1 MSAPSRTSSVL
12 FAALLLPVS
21 ATAQPYT
28 ARVVAMPAGAT
39 EYTAGAVQ
47 ARVGEPVQLAVVL
60 LGPRRAVFADVP
72 SVTIDG
78 RRVVPRG
85 SLPAGARV
93 QWIQVE
99 PRRAHVD
106 HPSPNPGLDSFSN
119 AVLFGPRHGRWL
131 GYDRLEYTATAVAP
145 SRDVTAD
152 GATIRV
158 RAAHPTDT
166 THDTHG
172 GAGSVWYA
180 AEITLADGTIV
191 RTPDHRSVE
200 RPGLS
205 RDVQR
210 VSFRASDDYVGWLG
224 TYFHTTSVFASN
236 GPTDETHQSDR
247 YTGADCADVLIGALR
262 ASGRREA
269 HYTSVAGIGEYARAY
284 TGVLRITDEGVF
296 DRAGAPVTL
305 RWGAEVSPGD
315 LVTIDYADDPDNSL
329 PRDWDHIGALVEDR
343 GTTGVFDARDI
354 LRHMGGHGLEDTPV
368 VHGGP
373 MRVVLWR
380 WRPRARR

>member
-1 MSAPSRTSSVL
+1 MSALSRTSSFL
-12 FAALLLPVS
+12 FVALSLPVS
-21 ATAQPYT
+21 AFAQPYR
-28 ARVVAMPAGAT
+28 ARVVAMPSGASEHAAGS
-39 EYTAGAVQ
+39 VQ
-47 ARVGEPVQLAVVL
+47 ARVGDSVQLAVVL
-60 LGPRRAVFADVP
+60 QGPRRAVYADVP
-72 SVTIDG
+72 SLVIDG

-85 SLPAGARV
+85 PFPAGARV
-93 QWIQVE
+93 RWVQVE

-106 HPSPNPGLDSFSN
+106 HPSLNPGLDSFSN

-131 GYDRLEYTATAVAP
+131 GYDRLEYTATEVTP
-145 SRDVTAD
+145 SRDVTVV
-152 GATIRV
+152 GATLTV
-158 RAAHPTDT
+158 HAAHPTDAS
-166 THDTHG
+166 HDNHG

-180 AEITLADGTIV
+180 AEVTLADGTVV
-191 RTPDHRSVE
+191 RTPDHQSIE
-200 RPGLS
+200 RLGLS

-210 VSFRASDDYVGWLG
+210 VSFRAADDYVGWLG

-262 ASGRREA
+262 ASGRREV
-269 HYTSVAGIGEYARAY
+269 HYTSVAGISEYARAY
-284 TGVLRITDEGVF
+284 TGVLRITAQGVF
-296 DRAGAPVTL
+296 DQEGAPVTL

-343 GTTGVFDARDI
+343 GTSGVFDASDI

-373 MRVVLWR
+373 MRIVLWR

>member
-1 MSAPSRTSSVL
+1 MSALSHTSAIL
-12 FAALLLPVS
+12 FAALSLPVS

-28 ARVVAMPAGAT
+28 ARVVAMPAGASD
-39 EYTAGAVQ
+39 YTTGAVQ
-47 ARVGEPVQLAVVL
+47 ARVGESVQLAVIL
-60 LGPRRAVFADVP
+60 QGPRRAVFADVP
-72 SVTIDG
+72 SVMIDG

-93 QWIQVE
+93 RWMQVE

-131 GYDRLEYTATAVAP
+131 GYDRLEYTAAEVAA
-145 SRDVTAD
+145 SRDVSVD
-152 GATIRV
+152 GATLRV
-158 RAAHPTDT
+158 LAAHPTDA

-180 AEITLADGTIV
+180 AEITLANGTVV
-191 RTPDHRSVE
+191 RTPDHQAVE

-236 GPTDETHQSDR
+236 GSTDETHQSDR
-247 YTGADCADVLIGALR
+247 YTGSDCADVLIGALR

-269 HYTSVAGIGEYARAY
+269 HYTSVAGISEYARAY
-284 TGVLRITDEGVF
+284 TGVLRITEAGVF
-296 DRAGAPVTL
+296 DRTGAPVTL

-343 GTTGVFDARDI
+343 GTAGVFDARDI

-373 MRVVLWR
+373 MRIVLWH